1 MLQTVSRLLPELP
14 LILMTA
20 VATHLVM
27 SFAQTLM
34 HYKLGHHPMGGKF
47 FRNHINF
54 HHAHYSKDHLVS
66 RTYLGDEGNNT
77 PFFFIPVFL
86 VGACTYLVLPVDL
99 FVAQLVAC
107 AASFYAHVFFD
118 KEYHIEGSR
127 LQRFAWFRR
136 KQELHFVHHRH
147 ANSNFA
153 VIHFFWD
160 RILGTYR
167 RPDAGQLRRME
178 PFELRCPSSREGVT
192 VRVDDAMH
200 ATRAAVE
207 EGVLPGGGVALLRA
221 IKALEK
227 LRVHNDDQRTGI
239 EIVKKAISWPARQ
252 IAINAGED
260 GSIVVGKI
268 LEKDTYAYGYD
279 AQAGEYGN
287 LVTKGIIDPTKV
299 VRAALQG
306 AASIAGL
313 LITTEAM
320 VAEVP
325 KKQSPAMPGGGGMGG
340 MDF

>member
-34 HYKLGHHPMGGKF
+34 HYKLGHNPIGGKF

-99 FVAQLVAC
+99 FVVQLVAC

-136 KQELHFVHHRH
+136 NRNCISF
-147 ANSNFA
+147 
-153 VIHFFWD
+153 I
-160 RILGTYR
+160 IGT
-167 RPDAGQLRRME
+167 
-178 PFELRCPSSREGVT
+178 
-192 VRVDDAMH
+192 
-200 ATRAAVE
+200 
-207 EGVLPGGGVALLRA
+207 
-221 IKALEK
+221 
-227 LRVHNDDQRTGI
+227 RT
-239 EIVKKAISWPARQ
+239 AISR
-252 IAINAGED
+252 
-260 GSIVVGKI
+260 
-268 LEKDTYAYGYD
+268 
-279 AQAGEYGN
+279 
-287 LVTKGIIDPTKV
+287 
-299 VRAALQG
+299 
-306 AASIAGL
+306 
-313 LITTEAM
+313 
-320 VAEVP
+320 
-325 KKQSPAMPGGGGMGG
+325 
-340 MDF
+340 